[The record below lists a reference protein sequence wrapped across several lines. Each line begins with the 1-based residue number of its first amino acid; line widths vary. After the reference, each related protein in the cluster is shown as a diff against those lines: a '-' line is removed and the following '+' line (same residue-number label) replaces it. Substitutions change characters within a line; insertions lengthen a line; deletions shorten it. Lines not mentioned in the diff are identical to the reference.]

1 MGPLSSCSD
10 CSVLKFFYSCLSWFC
25 IISWN
30 TYCFKRLKKCWNK
43 KIGLSL
49 QMGKNETGIRKITF
63 PPVWTRYSI
72 CMTLCYGH
80 MCSTSPL
87 YHIKLYIMHN
97 YVHHYKA
104 TGTPTCT
111 KGTDFEWGE
120 RTGLRQ
126 TACVPYSVQPVWV
139 KDYFFLKNEDKSQ
152 VSVVDDLAVRQAI
165 YKS

>member
-49 QMGKNETGIRKITF
+49 WEKWNRNKKNYL
-63 PPVWTRYSI
+63 PVWTRYFI
-72 CMTLCYGH
+72 CMTLYYGH

-87 YHIKLYIMHN
+87 YHIKLYIMHMF
-97 YVHHYKA
+97 
-104 TGTPTCT
+104 TIT
-111 KGTDFEWGE
+111 KQLEHLHVLKEQTLSEEKGLGWGRLHVYLIQCSQCEW
-120 RTGLRQ
+120 RII
-126 TACVPYSVQPVWV
+126 
-139 KDYFFLKNEDKSQ
+139 FFKKMKIK
-152 VSVVDDLAVRQAI
+152 VRYQLQMI
-165 YKS
+165 

>member
-43 KIGLSL
+43 KIGHSL

-63 PPVWTRYSI
+63 LYGQGTVL
-72 CMTLCYGH
+72 CMTLYYGH

-87 YHIKLYIMHN
+87 YTIKLYIMHMF
-97 YVHHYKA
+97 
-104 TGTPTCT
+104 TIT
-111 KGTDFEWGE
+111 KQLEHLHVLKEQTLSEEKGLGWGRLHVYLIQCSKCEW
-120 RTGLRQ
+120 RII
-126 TACVPYSVQPVWV
+126 
-139 KDYFFLKNEDKSQ
+139 FLKKMKIK
-152 VSVVDDLAVRQAI
+152 VRYQLQMI
-165 YKS
+165 

>member
-43 KIGLSL
+43 KIGLIL
-49 QMGKNETGIRKITF
+49 HMGKNETGKRKITF
-63 PPVWTRYSI
+63 LCGQGTVYVWPSI
-72 CMTLCYGH
+72 MGICVQQAHCTIL
-80 MCSTSPL
+80 S
-87 YHIKLYIMHN
+87 YIYN
-97 YVHHYKA
+97 AYVHHYKA

-120 RTGLRQ
+120 RTGLGQ

-139 KDYFFLKNEDKSQ
+139 KDYFCKKNEDKSQ
-152 VSVVDDLAVRQAI
+152 VSVADDLAVREAI
-165 YKS
+165 YKG